1 MRYFSLL
8 IFLISKLTFAQNN
21 IQDSVIA
28 RNDISDSI
36 SIVDSIV
43 VDKNPNKKHNIFSK
57 DSIIIDNGKE
67 DSLKIFRPTIV
78 DYQFKTERGIKKVF
92 DTVFT
97 PDKPFI
103 FSQFNNRD
111 NFGKVQ
117 FPNSGQPFNTLL
129 YEPNFHQN
137 LALYPT
143 GKSLNII
150 PTDSIKYY
158 DIKTPTTSFIFHTA
172 PEKGNV
178 LNSTYTQNI
187 GENFNFHI
195 EYLGLRADGL
205 YQRNLSSSNNVNIGI
220 NYKNERY
227 ELYAHYLSQ
236 NVNNQENGGIK
247 TLNQFLSGDS
257 RFNNRKNIEV
267 NLQGSESLFNY
278 RRYYLSHN
286 FGLFKINNVYPI
298 KLRHKFIYEGNK
310 YYFIQNQIESFYAKN
325 RNDII
330 SYLSNSSKK
339 YSKKSTHIVSIIFD
353 NERFK
358 LDAGLKYEDLV
369 FGVNQIF
376 LTNISSPQ
384 KMKDNRGGFEGN
396 MEINLWDK
404 FDLVSHAEYT
414 NGNKFGNFFR
424 ITNNLEFT
432 PIKGYSISTKLNFL
446 SSAPP
451 FNLLMNGSAYK
462 KFNYANYKFR
472 QQSILETGGI
482 IKFKSFDIS
491 AFINNFSILNYT
503 YLNSDFR
510 MSQSSYPVNLT
521 QIGGEMT
528 LKYRKFH
535 LNGIGVFQSAVLDNK
550 NLIPLPNFVSR
561 ANFYF
566 QSKVFSNAEIQTGI
580 KVYFFS
586 NFRSREFFPVMN
598 EFILPSSSHH
608 EIGGEPIVDTYFNLK
623 VKRMMIFIEGQ
634 HIDALF
640 LQNRSFAAPYYPI
653 TDFRLNIG
661 IVWHIFS

>member
-21 IQDSVIA
+21 IQDSAIA

-36 SIVDSIV
+36 SIIDSIV
-43 VDKNPNKKHNIFSK
+43 VDKNPNKKNNIFSK
-57 DSIIIDNGKE
+57 DSIIIDNGNE
-67 DSLKIFRPTIV
+67 DSLKIFRPTIM
-78 DYQFKTERGIKKVF
+78 DYKFKTEKGIKKVF

-97 PDKPFI
+97 PDKTFI
-103 FSQFNNRD
+103 FSQFNNRN

-187 GENFNFHI
+187 GKNFNFHI
-195 EYLGLRADGL
+195 EYLGLRAEGL
-205 YQRNLSSSNNVNIGI
+205 YQRNLSASNNVNIGI

-257 RFNNRKNIEV
+257 RFNNRKNIEI

-286 FGLFKINNVYPI
+286 FGLFKINDVYPI

-376 LTNISSPQ
+376 LTNISDPQ

-404 FDLVSHAEYT
+404 FDLISHAEYT
-414 NGNKFGNFFR
+414 HGNKFGNFFH

-432 PIKGYSISTKLNFL
+432 PIKGYTISTKLNFL

-491 AFINNFSILNYT
+491 AFINHFSILNYT

-528 LKYRKFH
+528 LKYRKFR
-535 LNGIGVFQSAVLDNK
+535 LNGIGVFQSVLDNK
-550 NLIPLPNFVSR
+550 NLLPLPNFVGR
-561 ANFYF
+561 TNFYF
-566 QSKVFSNAEIQTGI
+566 QSKVFSNADIQTGI

-598 EFILPSSSHH
+598 EFILPSSSNHY
-608 EIGGEPIVDTYFNLK
+608 IGGEPIVDTYFNLK

-634 HIDALF
+634 HIDSLL